1 MSRKVLLV
9 EPDIDVL
16 GDLASRL
23 RAVGLTV
30 GLADQV
36 QGALERARS
45 LGPDAILLSA
55 ELVKTSDVLTRLDAE
70 KDLAQ
75 VPRFILVRDQTEQYD
90 LPGLELLPYA
100 DPAAIAKRLFTLARQ
115 NHSVVPASE
124 DFRGDLKQVSM
135 ADLLQLLAMN
145 ARTGTLS
152 INTLH
157 GAGEVR
163 LVGGEVVDAVF
174 RRMEGAKA
182 LYRLFGQT
190 EGSFALATSAPSP
203 HRRIQV
209 PTHALLLE
217 GMRQVD
223 EVRRGMQRIAD
234 GADALLSVNPPSD
247 SADEVTQRVA
257 ETLSVPHTLEELLED
272 LPYSDLSILNALEAL
287 LEVGTVRKVHRGAV
301 QVELAQRERFAV
313 LSALV
318 KKLERPGF
326 SGATRIAVL
335 APPRRITA
343 LMHSV
348 RRIVDA
354 IVPTE
359 SVPTAPVPYLLAT
372 LRLADGVELEVL
384 GIPAM
389 EAFQPLWA
397 LSLPGSALVLTLGY
411 AAPPA
416 AQELCSV
423 LGIPLL
429 EATTLLGNLDEAD
442 PGQVAALISGA
453 LESATGG

>member
-1 MSRKVLLV
+1 
-9 EPDIDVL
+9 
-16 GDLASRL
+16 
-23 RAVGLTV
+23 
-30 GLADQV
+30 
-36 QGALERARS
+36 
-45 LGPDAILLSA
+45 
-55 ELVKTSDVLTRLDAE
+55 
-70 KDLAQ
+70 
-75 VPRFILVRDQTEQYD
+75 
-90 LPGLELLPYA
+90 
-100 DPAAIAKRLFTLARQ
+100 
-115 NHSVVPASE
+115 
-124 DFRGDLKQVSM
+124 
-135 ADLLQLLAMN
+135 
-145 ARTGTLS
+145 
-152 INTLH
+152 
-157 GAGEVR
+157 
-163 LVGGEVVDAVF
+163 
-174 RRMEGAKA
+174 
-182 LYRLFGQT
+182 
-190 EGSFALATSAPSP
+190 
-203 HRRIQV
+203 
-209 PTHALLLE
+209 
-217 GMRQVD
+217 
-223 EVRRGMQRIAD
+223 
-234 GADALLSVNPPSD
+234 NPPSD

-453 LESATGG
+453 